1 MRIVHTHTYTHTLT
15 HVGSHCISVIYA
27 PWPGSLMLHQMNR
40 SNDWPSLSKRM
51 LPYFFLSKRCSQRC
65 HYGVLVLWLLYSSF
79 GVSLLRQKKKKKLRR
94 VSSSTFGVKLS
105 LQPSNFRIIFFH
117 HRHIQY
123 KLQQQHDISQLS
135 CFFFWQNHA
144 VYAACVLGVTFQ
156 DTWRLGHVSWRE
168 AELNE
173 QVVERNPSF
182 QLLPR
187 KQRQGLLVQIAR
199 LRASH
204 LSFAQWAS
212 LAESVPFIL
221 VERLVVGA
229 ST

>member
-1 MRIVHTHTYTHTLT
+1 MGEKRNKTKNSIYRRANHFDSCNNAFQCAQWNSWVWLLRVRFRQEKSMRIMRIVHTHTYTHTLT

-27 PWPGSLMLHQMNR
+27 PWPGSLMLHQMTR

-105 LQPSNFRIIFFH
+105 LQPSNFRIISFH

-123 KLQQQHDISQLS
+123 KLQQQNDISQLS
-135 CFFFWQNHA
+135 CFFFSDKTMP
-144 VYAACVLGVTFQ
+144 CML
-156 DTWRLGHVSWRE
+156 HVSLEWHSKIRGDPDMFRE
-168 AELNE
+168 
-173 QVVERNPSF
+173 ER
-182 QLLPR
+182 QD
-187 KQRQGLLVQIAR
+187 
-199 LRASH
+199 
-204 LSFAQWAS
+204 
-212 LAESVPFIL
+212 
-221 VERLVVGA
+221 
-229 ST
+229 

>member
-27 PWPGSLMLHQMNR
+27 PWPGSLMLHQMTR

-123 KLQQQHDISQLS
+123 KLQQQDDISQLS
-135 CFFFWQNHA
+135 CFFFFLIKPCRVCCMCPWS
-144 VYAACVLGVTFQ
+144 
-156 DTWRLGHVSWRE
+156 DI
-168 AELNE
+168 
-173 QVVERNPSF
+173 
-182 QLLPR
+182 PR
-187 KQRQGLLVQIAR
+187 YVATRTCFVKRGR
-199 LRASH
+199 TK
-204 LSFAQWAS
+204 WAS
-212 LAESVPFIL
+212 RRTKPEFSTFASKAETRFARSDCT
-221 VERLVVGA
+221 A
-229 ST
+229 